1 MASTAAATSTFVQLG
16 GDNAY
21 AAAAHPADAMMMMM
35 MMMMMVL
42 HHLQSFAAQIRSVAS
57 TEDIILSCRSAEL
70 TELKSILDSDL
81 GQGQSGRLG
90 CTMVRNHCSW

>member
-1 MASTAAATSTFVQLG
+1 MQKYGINGRRNEYVRAARR
-16 GDNAY
+16 DNAY
-21 AAAAHPADAMMMMM
+21 AAAAHPADAMMMM

-81 GQGQSGRLG
+81 GQDRVADWGAQ
-90 CTMVRNHCSW
+90 W